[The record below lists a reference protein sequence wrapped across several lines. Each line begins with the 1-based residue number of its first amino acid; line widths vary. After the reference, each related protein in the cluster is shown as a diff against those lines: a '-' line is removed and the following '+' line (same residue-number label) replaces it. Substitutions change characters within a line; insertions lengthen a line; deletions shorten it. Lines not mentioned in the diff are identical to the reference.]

1 MTVQDASPMSR
12 FLKIAVVSGVESAV
26 QIHVDRGDNLN
37 ARDEKG
43 QTPLMLSAARNRAAI
58 CRLLLASGADAGLLD
73 PMGRDALT
81 IAKATGSVE
90 AALAIEA
97 ACLRPSN
104 DSVCSAPDKP
114 EQPGNDPSA
123 REAGNTG
130 LNNIP
135 APGETKAPEA
145 SVTLIS
151 VTADDVREFDL
162 SGWEAEEEQEPP
174 PDDFTVAVVAIGIQ
188 TAINEHQPL
197 DTSADWGDLDAFL
210 PDRATPL
217 RRKEDAEAR
226 ELLRLTLLRAL
237 REGSVPHLAVE
248 DLTQGADRESD
259 AEACALLSMVINDLG
274 AETDERFEYST
285 PYESFE
291 VFIDPEESLGEEDT
305 VAEALAFVD
314 DLAARRNEP
323 LRLYQRELQRGTLIT
338 AEAEVALSQ
347 AMELGIEK
355 ALDALAAWPWGVS
368 ATLDAARQVSSGA
381 RPLRWI
387 SSGPQAELQEAKP
400 VLDPEMEAA
409 VGLEQTV
416 TEDEADVLE
425 EESFPQ
431 FVSEVKESSDDFA
444 EFCTNSELLS
454 GLSIGTRQDGPEW
467 ERCRSILTSL
477 GLSRGFLMELAA
489 SRIVGEPETALVFVQ
504 AMQSYR
510 NARDQMTVAN
520 LKLVYSIAP
529 KYLFS
534 GLQLDDLV
542 QEGNLGLMKAVDK
555 YDWRRGFKFS
565 TYATWWI
572 RQGITRN
579 VADKSRTIRIPVH
592 VYEKTRRIAQ
602 AVRALERRYG
612 RAPTSEEI
620 SEAAELRV
628 QEVEALSRIAPE
640 PLPLH
645 EMTGIDEIIAIHAK
659 DQWLA
664 PDPVEVVEDYQFVR
678 SVDTFLS
685 TLKAREQSVMRMR
698 FGIGLGTLE
707 SMTLEEVGRKF
718 DVTRERIRQ
727 IEAKGLRQ
735 LRHPTRLDKL
745 LIELGLT
752 WAPKPETSS
761 TRTAKGAVSK
771 SKETTGQTHWET
783 DGPMNP

>member
-1 MTVQDASPMSR
+1 MSR

-73 PMGRDALT
+73 PTGRDALA
-81 IAKATGSVE
+81 IAKAAGAVE
-90 AALAIEA
+90 AASAIEA
-97 ACLRPSN
+97 ACLRPTD
-104 DSVCSAPDKP
+104 DSVCLSAPDKP
-114 EQPGNDPSA
+114 KQPRNDPSST
-123 REAGNTG
+123 EPVDTE

-135 APGETKAPEA
+135 VSSETTAPEA
-145 SVTLIS
+145 SVTLLS
-151 VTADDVREFDL
+151 VTADDDPEFDL

-174 PDDFTVAVVAIGIQ
+174 PDDSTVAVVAIGIQ

-237 REGSVPHLAVE
+237 REGSVPHLTVE
-248 DLTQGADRESD
+248 DLTQGDDREPD
-259 AEACALLSMVINDLG
+259 AEAYALLSLVINELG

-305 VAEALAFVD
+305 VAEALVFLD

-323 LRLYQRELQRGTLIT
+323 LRIYQRELQRGTLIT
-338 AEAEVALSQ
+338 AEAEVALGQ
-347 AMELGIEK
+347 AMERGIEK

-368 ATLDAARQVSSGA
+368 ATLDASRQVSSGA

-387 SSGPQAELQEAKP
+387 SSGPQAELQEAEP
-400 VLDPEMEAA
+400 VLDAEMEAA
-409 VGLEQTV
+409 IGLELTM
-416 TEDEADVLE
+416 TEDEAASSE

-431 FVSEVKESSDDFA
+431 FGSEIKESTDDFA

-467 ERCRSILTSL
+467 EKCRSILTSL

-579 VADKSRTIRIPVH
+579 VADKSRTIRLPVH

-602 AVRALERRYG
+602 AVRTLERRYG
-612 RAPTSEEI
+612 RTPTSEEI
-620 SEAAELRV
+620 SAAAELRV

-645 EMTGIDEIIAIHAK
+645 EMAGIDDIIAIHAK
-659 DQWLA
+659 DQLFA
-664 PDPVEVVEDYQFVR
+664 TDPVEVVEDFQFVQ
-678 SVDTFLS
+678 SVDNFLS
-685 TLKAREQSVMRMR
+685 TLKPREQSVMRMR
-698 FGIGLGTLE
+698 FGIGLGTRE

-735 LRHPTRLDKL
+735 LRHPARLDKL

-752 WAPKPETSS
+752 WAPKPETSP
-761 TRTAKGAVSK
+761 TKMTKDDVSK
-771 SKETTGQTHWET
+771 S
-783 DGPMNP
+783 N

>member
-1 MTVQDASPMSR
+1 MSR

-43 QTPLMLSAARNRAAI
+43 QTPLMLSAARNRDAI

-73 PMGRDALT
+73 PTGRDALA
-81 IAKATGSVE
+81 IAKAAGAVE
-90 AALAIEA
+90 AASAIEA
-97 ACLRPSN
+97 ACLRPTG
-104 DSVCSAPDKP
+104 DSVCLSAPDKP
-114 EQPGNDPSA
+114 KQPGNDPSST
-123 REAGNTG
+123 EPVETL
-130 LNNIP
+130 LNNTP
-135 APGETKAPEA
+135 VSGETTAPES
-145 SVTLIS
+145 SVTLLS
-151 VTADDVREFDL
+151 VTVDDDPEFDL
-162 SGWEAEEEQEPP
+162 SGWEAEEEQKPP
-174 PDDFTVAVVAIGIQ
+174 PDDSTVAVVAIGIQ
-188 TAINEHQPL
+188 TAISEHQPL

-237 REGSVPHLAVE
+237 REGSVPHLTVE
-248 DLTQGADRESD
+248 DLTQGDDREPD
-259 AEACALLSMVINDLG
+259 AEAYALLSMVINELG

-305 VAEALAFVD
+305 VAEALVFLD

-323 LRLYQRELQRGTLIT
+323 LRIYQRELQRGTLIT
-338 AEAEVALSQ
+338 AEAEVALGQ
-347 AMELGIEK
+347 AMERGIEK
-355 ALDALAAWPWGVS
+355 ALDALAAWPWGLS

-387 SSGPQAELQEAKP
+387 SSGPQAGLQEAEP
-400 VLDPEMEAA
+400 VLDAEMEAA
-409 VGLEQTV
+409 IGLELTM
-416 TEDEADVLE
+416 TEEEAASSE

-431 FVSEVKESSDDFA
+431 FGSEIKESTDDFA

-454 GLSIGTRQDGPEW
+454 GLSIGTRQNGPAW
-467 ERCRSILTSL
+467 EKCRSILASL
-477 GLSRGFLMELAA
+477 GLSRGFLMELAT
-489 SRIVGEPETALVFVQ
+489 SRIVGEPETALLFVQ

-602 AVRALERRYG
+602 AVRTLERRYG
-612 RAPTSEEI
+612 RPPTSEEI
-620 SEAAELRV
+620 SAAAELRV

-645 EMTGIDEIIAIHAK
+645 EMTDIDDIIAIHAK
-659 DQWLA
+659 DQLLA
-664 PDPVEVVEDYQFVR
+664 PDPVEVVEDYQFAR

-698 FGIGLGTLE
+698 FGIGLGARE

-735 LRHPTRLDKL
+735 LRHPARLDKL

-752 WAPKPETSS
+752 WAPKPEASS
-761 TRTAKGAVSK
+761 TKTAKGAVSK
-771 SKETTGQTHWET
+771 SKETTAQTHGET